1 MAEGVDILGT
11 LGGYAGIA
19 QAGMGVLQSI
29 IGIGQQ
35 GKARKE
41 INRLM
46 SQRQAFQTPE
56 EVYQTLQ
63 ATQANAQTGLGSE
76 VLSYL
81 TGQNE
86 RGLSQGIGAA
96 TLLGG
101 DANDLGALLDRYNT
115 QSMGIGAQDQA
126 AQMANF
132 SKYLGALGVVAQNRE
147 AEWQSRDNLLKDRI
161 QAAAARGQ
169 QGTLNLQSGLNATL
183 GAITAGQQMGL
194 YNQNLN
200 YLNNLNMVNSVTGVP
215 LANTPTA
222 PVTQAVISNAGANL
236 ANQGITPRQ

>member
-1 MAEGVDILGT
+1 MAEGSSFIDQV
-11 LGGYAGIA
+11 GGYATIA
-19 QAGMGVLQSI
+19 QAGVGVLQSVM
-29 IGIGQQ
+29 GIVQQ
-35 GKARKE
+35 GKERKE
-41 INRLM
+41 INKLM
-46 SQRQAFQTPE
+46 SQRKAFTTPE

-63 ATQANAQTGLGSE
+63 ATQANAQTGLGSQ

-115 QSMGIGAQDQA
+115 QSMGIAAQDQA

-132 SKYLGALGVVAQNRE
+132 SKYLGALGVVAQNKE

-194 YNQNLN
+194 YNQNLD
-200 YLNNLNMVNSVTGVP
+200 YLNNLNMINSVTGVP
-215 LANTPTA
+215 LSNTPTA
-222 PVTQAVISNAGANL
+222 PTAPTPNSNAGVALQNR
-236 ANQGITPRQ
+236 GITPRQ

>member
-1 MAEGVDILGT
+1 MGGILGA

-19 QAGMGVLQSI
+19 QAGMGVLQSTLGLI
-29 IGIGQQ
+29 QQ

-46 SQRQAFQTPE
+46 SQRKAFTTPE

-115 QSMGIGAQDQA
+115 QSMNIGAQDQA

-132 SKYLGALGVVAQNRE
+132 SRYLGALGVVAQNRE

-194 YNQNLN
+194 YNQNLD

-215 LANTPTA
+215 LSGTVTA
-222 PVTQAVISNAGANL
+222 PQTVYTSSNAGANL
-236 ANQGITPRQ
+236 ANQGITPRSN